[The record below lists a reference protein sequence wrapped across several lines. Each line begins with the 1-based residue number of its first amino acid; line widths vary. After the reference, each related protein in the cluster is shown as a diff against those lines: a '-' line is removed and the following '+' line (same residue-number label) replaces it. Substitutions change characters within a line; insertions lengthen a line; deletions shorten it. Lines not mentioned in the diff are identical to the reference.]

1 MRLLIFRHQS
11 CMYITEFFYKLT
23 LLTKCICSRV
33 PFLVKF
39 SCSCFSHILVTG
51 KVQEQP
57 GKFWNI
63 GALKCTVKVV
73 ENTYEQVYY

>member
-1 MRLLIFRHQS
+1 M
-11 CMYITEFFYKLT
+11 
-23 LLTKCICSRV
+23 

-39 SCSCFSHILVTG
+39 SCSCFSHILLTG

-57 GKFWNI
+57 GIFWNI